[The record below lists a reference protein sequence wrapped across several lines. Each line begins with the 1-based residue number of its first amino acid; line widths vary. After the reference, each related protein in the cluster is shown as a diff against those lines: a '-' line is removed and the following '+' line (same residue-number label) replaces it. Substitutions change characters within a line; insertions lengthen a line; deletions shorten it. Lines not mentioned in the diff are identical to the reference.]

1 MHLPAVS
8 SPYSSSNSPPVKVAR
23 ERRTLHGSRPLK
35 RVTLGSSQ
43 EGKISDNDT
52 NFRARRVR
60 AYPIG
65 LLVRVRLISGREI
78 EGQVI
83 RVETTALG
91 TFLHVEF
98 GDEVANVTAKQVI
111 GFYDFC
117 FLKAWMVRRF

>member
-1 MHLPAVS
+1 MAQGS
-8 SPYSSSNSPPVKVAR
+8 GTKRAEMRSDRSQEDAR
-23 ERRTLHGSRPLK
+23 LR
-35 RVTLGSSQ
+35 
-43 EGKISDNDT
+43 EGKIGEKDS
-52 NFRARRVR
+52 NFKARRVR

-65 LLVRVRLISGREI
+65 VLVRVRLVSGREI

-83 RVETTALG
+83 KVETTALG